1 MWSDKC
7 SEAECENLY
16 L

>member
-1 MWSDKC
+1 VIT
-7 SEAECENLY
+7 EAECESPY

>member
-7 SEAECENLY
+7 SEAECESPY